1 MTNCENTTQNLNNN
15 HVCNLSSVCSF
26 KEIIDLSKWNEIY
39 NCDDFEFLPYRT
51 NAYSECNAA
60 LFRSYND
67 TAVEDGVTQN
77 VYFSDT
83 DVHVLS
89 ANIHIL
95 DGGIQS
101 DVHGVTAGIRL
112 QICSNNN
119 IGAKQFTYKSKHYCA
134 CTTAIHSKCKRNHT
148 DKNMHKRTRCRNR
161 RYSANQIMYIA
172 LHKISLGEK
181 S

>member
-1 MTNCENTTQNLNNN
+1 MTNCENTTQNPHNN
-15 HVCNLSSVCSF
+15 HVCNLSSVYSF

-119 IGAKQFTYKSKHYCA
+119 ILAQSNLLTQANITAHVRLPFIANANETIQIKICINGRGA
-134 CTTAIHSKCKRNHT
+134 AIVDT
-148 DKNMHKRTRCRNR
+148 V
-161 RYSANQIMYIA
+161 QI
-172 LHKISLGEK
+172 K
-181 S
+181 